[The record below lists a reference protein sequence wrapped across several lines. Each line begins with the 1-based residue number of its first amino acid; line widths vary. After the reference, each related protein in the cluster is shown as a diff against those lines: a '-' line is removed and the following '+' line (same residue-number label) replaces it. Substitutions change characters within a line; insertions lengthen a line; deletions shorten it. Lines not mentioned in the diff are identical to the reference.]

1 MVSNAFS
8 LLQGLMQ
15 KLQLA
20 KLKPVSQWSARLIRM
35 LEVFQV
41 SCCGQ
46 LRLGCGEEQ

>member
-35 LEVFQV
+35 LEV
-41 SCCGQ
+41 SGQ
-46 LRLGCGEEQ
+46 LLRSITAGL